1 MNIYYFRARLMPTA
15 LTCIPLFILIH
26 SVILKNYGDTLT
38 PILSILPILSSM
50 GISFALV
57 FLLTQINRVLSKEIF
72 QRFYFKNEINMP
84 TTDYL
89 MWSNGHYEA
98 GIKEKLRLKIYAMY
112 DIELHNPVDEAADEE
127 SSRKR
132 IMVAVS
138 QIRNNLRENPL
149 LFRHNIEYGF
159 FRNLLGGCVIAII
172 MSVLLVFYAN
182 YYQNKEL
189 FNIGIIMAIAYAI
202 PLLLSK
208 KILSVYGNNYAKIL
222 FEQFLSI
229 PKP

>member
-15 LTCIPLFILIH
+15 LTCIPLFILVH

-89 MWSNGHYEA
+89 MWSNNNYEA
-98 GIKEKLRLKIYAMY
+98 AIKEKLRLKIHTMY
-112 DIELHNPVDEAADEE
+112 DIELHNPVDETADEE

-159 FRNLLGGCVIAII
+159 FRNLLGGCVIAI
-172 MSVLLVFYAN
+172 VLSILIVVYAN
-182 YYQNKEL
+182 YYANNTL
-189 FNIGIIMAIAYAI
+189 LYLGIILIIGYAI

>member
-1 MNIYYFRARLMPTA
+1 MNIYYFRARLLPTA
-15 LTCIPLFILIH
+15 LTCVPLFILVH
-26 SVILKNYGDTLT
+26 SVILKNYGSTLT

-72 QRFYFKNEINMP
+72 QRFYFKDEINMP

-89 MWSNGHYEA
+89 MWSSNHYEPA
-98 GIKEKLRLKIYAMY
+98 IKEKLRLKIHSMY
-112 DIELHNPVDEAADEE
+112 DIELHNPTDEAADEQ

-132 IMVAVS
+132 ILVAVS
-138 QIRNNLRENPL
+138 QIRNNLRENSL

-172 MSVLLVFYAN
+172 VSILLVFYAN

-189 FNIGIIMAIAYAI
+189 FNIAIGMAIVYAI

>member
-15 LTCIPLFILIH
+15 LTCIPLFILVH

-89 MWSNGHYEA
+89 MWSNDHYEVA
-98 GIKEKLRLKIYAMY
+98 IKEKLRLKIHTMY

-132 IMVAVS
+132 IMMAVS
-138 QIRNNLRENPL
+138 QIRNNLRENSL
-149 LFRHNIEYGF
+149 LFSHNIEYGF

-172 MSVLLVFYAN
+172 MAVLLVSYAN

-189 FNIGIIMAIAYAI
+189 FNIGIIMAIVYAI

-208 KILSVYGNNYAKIL
+208 KILSVYGNTYAKIL

>member
-1 MNIYYFRARLMPTA
+1 MNKYYFRARLLPTA
-15 LTCIPLFILIH
+15 LTCVPLFILVH

-38 PILSILPILSSM
+38 SILSILPILAST

-57 FLLTQINRVLSKEIF
+57 FLLTQVNRILSKEIF
-72 QRFYFKNEINMP
+72 QRFYFKDEINMP
-84 TTDYL
+84 TTNYL
-89 MWSNGHYEA
+89 LWSNGYYEPV
-98 GIKEKLRLKIYAMY
+98 IKEKLRLKIHSMY
-112 DIELHNPVDEAADEE
+112 DIELHSPSDETADEE

-149 LFRHNIEYGF
+149 LFQHNIEYGF
-159 FRNLLGGCVIAII
+159 FRNLLGGSVIAII
-172 MSVLLVFYAN
+172 ISISLALYAN
-182 YYQNKEL
+182 SHDDKNL
-189 FNIGIIMAIAYAI
+189 FFIGITMILVYAI
-202 PLLLSK
+202 PLLFSK
-208 KILSVYGNNYAKIL
+208 KILSIFGNNYAKIL